1 MINGKNAVFYSGSP
15 PQSKINVNEEF
26 IPIIVFDKK
35 GIPRFRFEDCVYYK
49 DTKRRTITFR
59 CIKEHVSGK
68 LCSNCASGTYN
79 CVFRAQCKTTTS
91 TWTSRTDKYY
101 CTGPENCGK
110 VAILTKKEE
119 EYYATIFPFSRL
131 HNMSKM
137 IETSEKNVELKQS
150 SCAAVTPK
158 VGPFKIKNNKQPSVK
173 SFFQPVEKE
182 GQNGPTPNKKKK

>member
-79 CVFRAQCKTTTS
+79 YETDEYHLRFTSGHQLVQSSGGIITKKVQTEKTTSGKLFFRDNKDCVFRAQCKTTTS

-101 CTGPENCGK
+101 CTGPDNCGK

-137 IETSEKNVELKQS
+137 IET
-150 SCAAVTPK
+150 A
-158 VGPFKIKNNKQPSVK
+158 
-173 SFFQPVEKE
+173 
-182 GQNGPTPNKKKK
+182 KKMSN